1 MRAPDAV
8 LTAVKDNPPR
18 CFPTVQPMD
27 TASRLRHSHH
37 GRRFEVSLLSFHIE
51 HCNCCGRTVPENRD
65 PATKANK
72 GTGFRHSHLTGRF
85 HPAWRCACPTVCHGE
100 QFYAAARP
108 KQMQY
113 FASQHSGQTPS
124 LALSLELPNATLCDF
139 CYRDLTGK
147 HGETVCFSATTCSCC
162 FTCAAYCALIVLIL
176 PLSLSLFLS

>member
-1 MRAPDAV
+1 MVQRAAHLGLTVDSLPVSCSEDERRLFNKRVGYSVREVVDAMRAPDAV

-72 GTGFRHSHLTGRF
+72 GTGFRHSHLTG
-85 HPAWRCACPTVCHGE
+85 
-100 QFYAAARP
+100 Q
-108 KQMQY
+108 
-113 FASQHSGQTPS
+113 
-124 LALSLELPNATLCDF
+124 
-139 CYRDLTGK
+139 
-147 HGETVCFSATTCSCC
+147 
-162 FTCAAYCALIVLIL
+162 
-176 PLSLSLFLS
+176 